1 MSRCLIAVLAPV
13 SLFCLLSGAPAG
25 EKGVK
30 PVNLD
35 KINTAADEDDPFI
48 LPDGKTL
55 LYAANTSG
63 KYRIMQALY
72 SRGWQK
78 GKPLGLGE
86 KENDYRSPFYRE
98 GKLYFATNE
107 VPDEKLK
114 DLKNFDI
121 KVSTSG
127 REPLPLLGI
136 SEKQDELHP
145 WITRDGREFY
155 FSRKTKQ
162 GWMLF
167 VAKGA
172 NPSNPSDAKEV
183 GFEPGFHHATLSGS
197 GLVMYL
203 QGPVEDD
210 RAGLF
215 RSKRTSLKGKWSK
228 PEAITALNHPE
239 AKRGDMSPCLSS
251 DGKKLYFVSDRP
263 GGKGGLDIWSVDTA
277 ALAKK

>member
-1 MSRCLIAVLAPV
+1 MSRFWLAALAPI
-13 SLFCLLSGAPAG
+13 SLFCFLNRAPAG

-30 PVNLD
+30 PVNLE
-35 KINTAADEDDPFI
+35 KINSAADEDDPFI

-55 LYAANTSG
+55 LYAANASG
-63 KYRIMQALY
+63 KYRIMQASY
-72 SRGWQK
+72 ARGWQK
-78 GKPLGLGE
+78 GKPLAGIGD
-86 KENDYRSPFYRE
+86 KESDFRSPFFRD

-136 SEKQDELHP
+136 SAKQDELHP

-155 FSRKTKQ
+155 FSRKTME
-162 GWMLF
+162 GWVLF

-172 NPSNPSDAKEV
+172 VPSDPKEV
-183 GFEPGFHHATLSGS
+183 GFTPGFHHATLSGT
-197 GLVMYL
+197 GPIMYL
-203 QGPVEDD
+203 QGPLGDD

-215 RSKRTSLKGKWSK
+215 RSKRASLKGKWSK
-228 PEAITALNHPE
+228 PEAITILNDPG

-263 GGKGGLDIWSVDTA
+263 GGKGGLDLWVIDTA
-277 ALAKK
+277 ALMRK